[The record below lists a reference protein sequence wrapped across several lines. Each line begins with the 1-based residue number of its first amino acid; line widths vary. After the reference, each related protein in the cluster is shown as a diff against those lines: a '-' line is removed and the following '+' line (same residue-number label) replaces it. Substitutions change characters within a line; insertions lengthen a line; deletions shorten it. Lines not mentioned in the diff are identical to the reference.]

1 MSTPATVRASGTTGR
16 TGAGLGRSLRRL
28 AYSAYYL
35 IPPRLRRRAVRL
47 LMARYTVGAVAL
59 VSDEERPGYLLLLRQ
74 PRAAGWSLP
83 AGLLQRGERPV
94 DGCVRELHEE
104 TGLQLSTDE
113 LTPAVPNAVIHTN
126 GQWVD
131 VVFEARVPASSAV
144 IEVDGLEIIEA
155 AWYSRDSLP
164 PLTVATARLL
174 SYYGIGPY
182 TDYPEIRT

>member
-16 TGAGLGRSLRRL
+16 PGAGLGRSLRRL

-47 LMARYTVGAVAL
+47 LMARYVVGAVAL
-59 VSDEERPGYLLLLRQ
+59 VSDVERPGYLLLLRQ
-74 PRAAGWSLP
+74 PHAVGWSLP
-83 AGLLQRGERPV
+83 AGLLRRGERPV
-94 DGCVRELHEE
+94 DGCIRELHEE
-104 TGLQLSTDE
+104 TGLQLSSVE
-113 LTPAVPNAVIHTN
+113 LTPAVPSSVIHTQ

-131 VVFEARVPASSAV
+131 VVFEAQVSASSTT
-144 IEVDGLEIIEA
+144 IEVDGLEIIES